1 MKYINVKLNLY
12 AESSRQEVELK
23 LVSLEHHDD
32 GTEDTAVWIVDS
44 YIGAIINML
53 DKRCTGTYIVQIYES
68 DIDDLLLE
76 FTRRRKDELFRQ
88 TNSGI
93 EDIFSTL
100 LR

>member
-32 GTEDTAVWIVDS
+32 GTKDAAVWIVDS

-68 DIDDLLLE
+68 DVDDLLLE

>member
-32 GTEDTAVWIVDS
+32 GTEDTSVWIVDS

-68 DIDDLLLE
+68 DVDDLLLE